1 MSTLTRGGRR
11 ETIKAEKRRRII
23 DAARREF
30 RAVGFERTTMQAI
43 AERAGVAVG
52 TLFLYARDKRELL
65 LMVFNDELE
74 EITDTSIAAVRTDRP
89 LVDEL
94 VAFYEVRLA
103 FFGTNHDLARPM
115 TADIFK
121 SDRAGEAGPELQRV
135 RDRQDRLETVVCGI
149 LSAYAERFG
158 CTLRDDVAVLAREL
172 HYLYVGVL
180 RWWLCSVDPGIDDA
194 VAELRRF
201 FNLALFGMIA
211 NAPNDTDRFPASGG
225 NGHV

>member
-11 ETIKAEKRRRII
+11 ETIKAQKRRRII

-30 RAVGFERTTMQAI
+30 RASGFERTTMQAI

-74 EITDTSIAAVRTDRP
+74 EITDTSSVAVRTDRP

-94 VAFYEVRLA
+94 VAFYGVRLA
-103 FFGTNHDLARPM
+103 FWGANHEVARPM

-121 SDRAGEAGPELQRV
+121 SDRVGDAGPELQRV
-135 RDRQDRLETVVCGI
+135 RDRQERLELVVREI
-149 LSAYAERFG
+149 LCAYADRHG
-158 CTLRDDVAVLAREL
+158 CTFRDDVAVIAREL
-172 HYLYVGVL
+172 HYLYIGVL
-180 RWWLCSVDPGIDDA
+180 RWWLCSADPKIDEA
-194 VAELRRF
+194 VGDLHRF
-201 FNLALFGMIA
+201 FRLALFGMIA
-211 NAPNDTDRFPASGG
+211 NPPPDS
-225 NGHV
+225 